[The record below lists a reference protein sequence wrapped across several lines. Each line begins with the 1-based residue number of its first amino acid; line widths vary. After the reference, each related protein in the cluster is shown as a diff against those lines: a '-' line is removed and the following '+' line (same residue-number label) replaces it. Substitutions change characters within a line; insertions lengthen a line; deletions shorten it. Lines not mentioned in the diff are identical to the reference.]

1 MGLDITFLHK
11 KTNKELYFRKVPRI
25 VIGVTYAIAKDKEYD
40 TQLALEQAHSISGPD
55 KPKWIRVGTTTFKVI
70 KEGFWNATDDSENG
84 ELFWGYK
91 GFFWGEDRWTG
102 DFRIQELFSNW
113 INKIE
118 KSGEKLQDDDEVE
131 YYFSW

>member
-25 VIGVTYAIAKDKEYD
+25 VIGVTYAIAKDREYD
-40 TQLALEQAHSISGPD
+40 TQLALEHANSIGDPD

-84 ELFWGYK
+84 ELYWGYT

-102 DFRIQELFSNW
+102 DFRIQEVFSDW

-118 KSGEKLQDDDEVE
+118 KGGEKSQDDDEVE

>member
-40 TQLALEQAHSISGPD
+40 PQLALEQAHSISSNA
-55 KPKWIRVGTTTFKVI
+55 PKWIRVGTTTFKVI
-70 KEGFWNATDDSENG
+70 QKGFWNATDDSENG
-84 ELFWGYK
+84 EIFWGYK

-102 DFRIQELFSNW
+102 DFRIQEVFSDW

-118 KSGEKLQDDDEVE
+118 KGGEKPQDDDEVE

>member
-25 VIGVTYAIAKDKEYD
+25 VIGVTYAIAEEKAFD
-40 TQLALEQAHSISGPD
+40 TRLALEHANSMGDD
-55 KPKWIRVGTTTFKVI
+55 KPEWVKIGATTFKVV
-70 KEGFWNATDDSENG
+70 KKGFWNATDDSENG

-102 DFRIQELFSNW
+102 DFEIQQAFSNW
-113 INKIE
+113 IYDITQE
-118 KSGEKLQDDDEVE
+118 SGVKPQEDDEVE